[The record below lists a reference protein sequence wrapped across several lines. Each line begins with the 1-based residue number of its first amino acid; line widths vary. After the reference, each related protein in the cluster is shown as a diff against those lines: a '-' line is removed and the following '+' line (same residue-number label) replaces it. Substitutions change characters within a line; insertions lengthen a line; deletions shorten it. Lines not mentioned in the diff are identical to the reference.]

1 MWKVTI
7 TITIP
12 FTEQNTYNI
21 HHTNYKTTQFTINL
35 DWTDSSFQMVL
46 YSKSLTSHS
55 TQYRSFRRW
64 AAFRSSCHCTYVAAR
79 CGNVFSHKMWHNFC
93 KGLP

>member
-21 HHTNYKTTQFTINL
+21 HHPNYKTTQFTINL

-46 YSKSLTSHS
+46 YS
-55 TQYRSFRRW
+55 R
-64 AAFRSSCHCTYVAAR
+64 V
-79 CGNVFSHKMWHNFC
+79 
-93 KGLP
+93 